1 MAESLNMK
9 CGNRQDIEKVLK
21 KKYQHLLPIYQSGFD
36 QKYWD
41 KVSGELEILSNKF
54 KIPLKGFYRH

>member
-9 CGNRQDIEKVLK
+9 CGNRRDIQKVLE
-21 KKYQHLLPIYQSGFD
+21 KKYPRLLPIYQAGFD
-36 QKYWD
+36 QGYWNEVNEEV
-41 KVSGELEILSNKF
+41 KRLSGEF